1 VLITQRGVYNQLAI
15 MMNNVYE
22 CMKYEVMCYKEC
34 VGCYPDFS
42 DREYI
47 FSIVYRMVDSYG
59 TLVLPYFV
67 AQFIRYYCE
76 LLRNIQFIADNC
88 TCLYE
93 MRCECLCPSNF

>member
-1 VLITQRGVYNQLAI
+1 MGIRLANEMSTCSHRVVLITQRGVYNHLAI
-15 MMNNVYE
+15 V
-22 CMKYEVMCYKEC
+22 KYEVMRYKEC

-59 TLVLPYFV
+59 TIVSPYFV

-76 LLRNIQFIADNC
+76 LLRNIQFIAD
-88 TCLYE
+88 L
-93 MRCECLCPSNF
+93 FV

>member
-1 VLITQRGVYNQLAI
+1 

-22 CMKYEVMCYKEC
+22 CMTYEVMCYKEC

-59 TLVLPYFV
+59 TLVSPYFV
-67 AQFIRYYCE
+67 AQFIRYYCDFE
-76 LLRNIQFIADNC
+76 EHTVYCGQLYLFVRNA
-88 TCLYE
+88 
-93 MRCECLCPSNF
+93 M